1 MDYIIEE
8 MRATD
13 WSQVADIYME
23 GIMTKIA
30 TFQNTIP
37 SWEEWNKGH
46 CESCRLVARAGDTI
60 LGWVALSPVSSRCVY
75 AGVAEVSIYIGKQYQ
90 GQRVGTALLEKLV
103 EMSEEYGFWTL
114 QSGIIRENISSLN
127 LHKKCG
133 FREVGYRERLGKM
146 DNGKWHDVV
155 LVERRSK
162 IV

>member
-1 MDYIIEE
+1 MDYKVEE
-8 MRATD
+8 MRASD
-13 WSQVADIYME
+13 WTQVADIYME

-30 TFQNTIP
+30 TFQSTIP

-60 LGWVALSPVSSRCVY
+60 LGWAALSPYSSRCVY

-90 GQRVGTALLEKLV
+90 GQRVGKALLEKLI
-103 EMSEEYGFWTL
+103 EISEENGFWTL
-114 QSGIIRENISSLN
+114 QSGIIKENISSLN